1 LIRHRPTPL
10 LGIRQRLINMAIL
23 RDKYRLE
30 DLRGA
35 HGINAGLFIP
45 FVIRRLRA
53 DPQQTDAVLSVSLRN
68 IGGKQKRQRTLQVR
82 SAASLADQPMGVP
95 EHTVTEWAAL
105 GVACILVALYP
116 GLKIQAVTGQGDRFD
131 YWVSNGRKDYGL
143 EVTGTLAGDLESRH
157 AAKVQQWRENPYGV
171 DGYVVSVGFRAAI
184 AICSFHRFHESR
196 A

>member
-1 LIRHRPTPL
+1 MIRHRPTPL
-10 LGIRQRLINMAIL
+10 LGIRQRLTNMAIL

-82 SAASLADQPMGVP
+82 WSAASLADQPMGVP
-95 EHTVTEWAAL
+95 EHIVTEWAAL
-105 GVACILVALYP
+105 GAFWSHCIL
-116 GLKIQAVTGQGDRFD
+116 D
-131 YWVSNGRKDYGL
+131 
-143 EVTGTLAGDLESRH
+143 
-157 AAKVQQWRENPYGV
+157 
-171 DGYVVSVGFRAAI
+171 
-184 AICSFHRFHESR
+184 
-196 A
+196 

>member
-1 LIRHRPTPL
+1 M
-10 LGIRQRLINMAIL
+10 Q
-23 RDKYRLE
+23 DEYRLE
-30 DLRGA
+30 DLPGA

-53 DPQQTDAVLSVSLRN
+53 DPEQTDAVLSVSLRN
-68 IGGKQKRQRTLQVR
+68 IGSKRKRQRTLR
-82 SAASLADQPMGVP
+82 LRWSAGSVADQAMGVA

-105 GVACILVALYP
+105 GIACILVGLYP

-131 YWVSNGRKDYGL
+131 YWVSDGRKDYGL
-143 EVTGTLAGDLESRH
+143 EVTGTLAGNLESRH

-171 DGYVVSVGFRAAI
+171 DGYVISVGFRAAM
-184 AICSFHRFHESR
+184 AICSFHRFQEGR